1 MYLTNMLNLNTSASI
16 TTRKV
21 ANTFHKLL
29 LIYNLNPKAWHHDI
43 NFPYRQEQFRSVP
56 YNIIFITQG
65 VKLLCHRRVN
75 ERFSWEVGV
84 VHPEDFLLWGW
95 GEFVVDEAGDV
106 GRVGERGLRF
116 VGF

>member
-29 LIYNLNPKAWHHDI
+29 LIYNLDPKAWHHDI
-43 NFPYRQEQFRSVP
+43 NFSYLQEQFRSVP
-56 YNIIFITQG
+56 YDIILIVQG
-65 VKLLCHRRVN
+65 VKFLCHRRVD
-75 ERFSWEVGV
+75 ERIFCEIGV
-84 VHPEDFLLWGW
+84 VHAEDFLLWGW

-106 GRVGERGLRF
+106 AGVGERGLRF